1 MFRFELQPIL
11 DHREHLEQ
19 EEQRRVARVQQHL
32 IRLEDDI
39 AAVETMAEDSA
50 ALWEREL
57 GGDIAPP
64 RQEIFAAWRMELRRR
79 RSELLTQHAQAR
91 RSLTQARGR
100 LLAAHRERRKFDLLR
115 ERALDE
121 HRAREAAAERKFTED
136 LTVMRHRF
144 QGGWQ

>member
-39 AAVETMAEDSA
+39 AAVETMADDSA

-79 RSELLTQHAQAR
+79 RSELLTQH
-91 RSLTQARGR
+91 
-100 LLAAHRERRKFDLLR
+100 
-115 ERALDE
+115 
-121 HRAREAAAERKFTED
+121 
-136 LTVMRHRF
+136 
-144 QGGWQ
+144 

>member
-39 AAVETMAEDSA
+39 AAVETMADDSA
-50 ALWEREL
+50 AQWECEL
-57 GGDIAPP
+57 AGDIAPP

-91 RSLTQARGR
+91 RSLTQARAR

-121 HRAREAAAERKFTED
+121 HRAREAAAERKFIED